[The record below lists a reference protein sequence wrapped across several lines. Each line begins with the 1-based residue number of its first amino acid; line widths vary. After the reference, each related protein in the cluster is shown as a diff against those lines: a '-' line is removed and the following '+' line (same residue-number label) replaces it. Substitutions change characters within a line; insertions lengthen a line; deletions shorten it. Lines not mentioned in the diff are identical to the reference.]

1 MYISYAKPYET
12 NFIPNIKYLE
22 GNISFSHH
30 MLPYLLRFTPK
41 LYKTKITFSVLL

>member
-1 MYISYAKPYET
+1 MYITYGKPFET
-12 NFIPNIKYLE
+12 NFIAIIKFLE